1 MTASQRFLWTV
12 LFALILAV
20 GFYGLRYT
28 DAQSSSL
35 VSGQAGVVDIVRVF
49 NEYEKSEFLT
59 EQLKQEK
66 AALDEEQKQK
76 KEVIEFLV
84 VERDSYKPESEEYK
98 NKRNELIQET
108 INLKAW
114 AEFHQE
120 LMLDEHKRLTAQLYA
135 EIVNGVK
142 RVAEQEGFSLV
153 LYLDGEQLSPSK
165 NIVELR
171 DHIRQRKV
179 VHHDQSVD
187 LTQRVLD
194 SLNAGFRLSRQ

>member
-1 MTASQRFLWTV
+1 MTTSQRFFWTA
-12 LFALILAV
+12 LFVLILAV

-28 DAQSSSL
+28 DAQSSAL

-66 AALDEEQKQK
+66 ATLDDEQKQK
-76 KEVIEFLV
+76 KEAIEYLV
-84 VERDSYKPESEEYK
+84 VERDSYKPDSDEYK
-98 NKRNELIQET
+98 NKRNELIQDT

-135 EIVNGVK
+135 EIVVGVE

-153 LYLDGEQLSPSK
+153 LYLEGEKLPPSK

-179 VHHDQSVD
+179 IHHDHSVD
-187 LTQRVLD
+187 LTQRVVD
-194 SLNAGFRLSRQ
+194 SLNADFRLSRQ